1 MKPILARELLQDFT
15 RWSPP
20 HVGDD
25 QPSASEPAEETP
37 PRPTVFELEEL
48 ERQAREE
55 GFITGLAE
63 GRAKAAEE
71 LREQRARLDAL
82 FESAARPLQ
91 MLDEVIEQELARLAM
106 VVARRVLAQELR
118 MAPELVVRAVREAA
132 VFLPLAEREL
142 RVRLHPDDVAL
153 MRELDAV
160 ETAWQL
166 LPDPSLERGDCLLES
181 GRSRLDAR
189 VETRLSAVVDAVLG
203 PDADSDDAADEVI
216 A

>member
-15 RWSPP
+15 LWAPP
-20 HVGDD
+20 HVG
-25 QPSASEPAEETP
+25 EPPPAPPPEEEAP

-55 GFITGLAE
+55 GFVTGLAE

-71 LREQRARLDAL
+71 LREHRVRLEAL
-82 FESAARPLQ
+82 FESVARPLQ
-91 MLDEVIEQELARLAM
+91 MLDDVTEQELARLAM
-106 VVARRVLAQELR
+106 VAARRVLAHELR
-118 MAPELVVRAVREAA
+118 ISPSLVVQAVREAA
-132 VFLPLAEREL
+132 VALPSAERDL
-142 RVRLHPDDVAL
+142 RVRLHPDDITL

-160 ETAWQL
+160 EPHWL
-166 LPDPSLERGDCLLES
+166 LQPDPALERGDCLLES

-189 VETRLSAVVDAVLG
+189 VETRLAAVIDAVLG
-203 PDADSDDAADEVI
+203 IDSDQNDDADEVT